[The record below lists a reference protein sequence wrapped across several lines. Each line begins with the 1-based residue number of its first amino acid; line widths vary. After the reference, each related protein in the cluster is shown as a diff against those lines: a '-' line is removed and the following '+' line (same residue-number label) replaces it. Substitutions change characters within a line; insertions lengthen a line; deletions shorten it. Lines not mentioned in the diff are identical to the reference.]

1 LADSDQIQINSVNY
15 RVHWTNKNKS
25 HATALRVI
33 VTEV

>member
-1 LADSDQIQINSVNY
+1 VNY